1 MVYLKLEKNYWTYYN
16 KRGFIMNDELRR
28 YLDLCDSLDELDKKD
43 KEKREHDKRLSEEIV
58 KSKEDCRYR

>member
-1 MVYLKLEKNYWTYYN
+1 
-16 KRGFIMNDELRR
+16 MNDELRR

-43 KEKREHDKRLSEEIV
+43 KEKREHAKRLSEEIV